1 MFGGFDNYD
10 YDDRD
15 RKIGLQKGQ
24 KLKIKVEGK
33 GAKGDFFGKVQ
44 GLVVFIRDCNA
55 VPVGDFIEIEVIE
68 VRDKCAFAKRL

>member
-1 MFGGFDNYD
+1 MFDEDNYD
-10 YDDRD
+10 YMGKD
-15 RKIGLQKGQ
+15 KMGGLQKGQ
-24 KLKIKVEGK
+24 KMKIKVEGK
-33 GAKGDFFGKVQ
+33 GAKGDFFGKVK